1 MIDQFGETSDLI
13 KQHRK
18 NFLQFLSDPIIRD
31 IVRQMKTTLY
41 SLLHQHAASTDFNEL
56 ARLIGDH
63 EAVIDNA
70 IQREDW
76 PTAVRTLEERNNA
89 DLFYKYSSALGLVWN
104 LHMVITENSLKVI
117 IFDNFNPIKVPHVA
131 GILSKAWMKCPDLDP
146 EELLPVMASSTTKS
160 LECRKSVLEAS
171 FYNSL

>member
-1 MIDQFGETSDLI
+1 MLFLEHLSFFKFFFVDSKLRLPRVERYTEKALLIGWLLELYLTSLAEMIDQFGETSDLI

-31 IVRQMKTTLY
+31 IVRQMKSTLY
-41 SLLHQHAASTDFNEL
+41 SLLHQHAAATDFNEL

-76 PTAVRTLEERNNA
+76 PIAVRTLEERNNA
-89 DLFYKYSSALGLVWN
+89 DLFYKYSSALG
-104 LHMVITENSLKVI
+104 
-117 IFDNFNPIKVPHVA
+117 
-131 GILSKAWMKCPDLDP
+131 
-146 EELLPVMASSTTKS
+146 
-160 LECRKSVLEAS
+160 SV
-171 FYNSL
+171 

>member
-31 IVRQMKTTLY
+31 IVRQMKSTLY

-89 DLFYKYSSALGLVWN
+89 DLFYDIDG
-104 LHMVITENSLKVI
+104 ER
-117 IFDNFNPIKVPHVA
+117 FDIEPIEVSINP
-131 GILSKAWMKCPDLDP
+131 
-146 EELLPVMASSTTKS
+146 KS
-160 LECRKSVLEAS
+160 LRVLI
-171 FYNSL
+171 